1 MTDVRETELPD
12 LDAEAID
19 RGLEDLLGNRTA
31 RLERADRVLLL
42 PDTHYPHHPS
52 TGLVTNPAVVGA
64 LAGLLDTTVG
74 IGVPEG
80 ARIDAGRVGRYLG
93 YEAVAART
101 GAEIVDLGAA
111 TRVERRV
118 RFVDGTRS
126 VAVPEPLLQD
136 TLIVVPTARRDR
148 RFGVAAG
155 MVTLGRAVTAEPAR
169 ADMIAA
175 LRLCWPALGILD
187 ATYTYTD
194 EPRRSRILA
203 AGDDVVTL
211 SCRAAQLV
219 DVDPVDVSHLQ
230 PRRSPPSL
238 RGALAGR
245 GTPDPNTDGDGLMDR
260 GYRAY
265 ARLTGDLLPPQM
277 LPRGDGE

>member
-1 MTDVRETELPD
+1 MTDVRETALPD

-19 RGLEDLLGNRTA
+19 GGLEALLGDRPA

-64 LAGLLDTTVG
+64 LARLLDTTVG
-74 IGVPEG
+74 IGVPDG
-80 ARIDAGRVGRYLG
+80 ARIDANRVGRYLG

-111 TRVERRV
+111 SRVERRV

-126 VAVPEPLLQD
+126 IAVPEPLHQD
-136 TLIVVPTARRDR
+136 TLLVVPTARRDR

-155 MVTLGRAVTAEPAR
+155 LVTLGHAVTTEPTR
-169 ADMIAA
+169 ADLLAA
-175 LRLCWPALGILD
+175 VRLCWPALGVLD
-187 ATYTYTD
+187 ATFTYPD
-194 EPRRSRILA
+194 EPRRSGILA
-203 AGDDVVTL
+203 AGDDLVTL
-211 SCRAAQLV
+211 SRRAAQVV
-219 DVDPVDVSHLQ
+219 DVDPADVSHLQ
-230 PRRSPPSL
+230 PRRSPPSP

-245 GTPDPNTDGDGLMDR
+245 RTSDSDTDGDGLLDR